1 MESIL
6 INPDKIEEWMREVEQ
21 RPSSAPLIIRYI
33 ASRLEE
39 LTRRN
44 EELRAENIALV
55 SEKKVE
61 EYESRIASLEYQLG
75 LLKRQ
80 VSGGAPGMTRPAE
93 PAAPETLSLVVFTPA
108 GLVLRVEM
116 PPDRMASSGVMANFH
131 GVIAPDGI
139 PPGLLVTST
148 QEELLFV
155 FDIGR
160 TAALPVT
167 GIPALNPQSLDWEQA
182 FLQEPRASEELAAV
196 LPISRMS
203 LYEFCIQT
211 SRKGFVKKIREPS
224 LETYIANAYLGTGVI
239 QRSDKMCSLVFGS
252 KQDRFGMVSQQ
263 GYFFSM
269 DVECLPVAIEEVMKL
284 DTGDYIVSTFILGK
298 KPSLMIATQTGKAV
312 LRDAG
317 WLEQAGSF
325 KTKGQAV
332 LSRERRDSGVRIVGA
347 AAVDENDWGLVL
359 KSDGDFMSYKM
370 SDLFA
375 TGSLLPGQAPAQ
387 ILGFTTFR
395 LPGQQSTAGTSGT
408 PGASRGEH

>member
-1 MESIL
+1 L

-61 EYESRIASLEYQLG
+61 EYESRIASLEYQLA

-80 VSGGAPGMTRPAE
+80 VSGSEPGTPQQAE
-93 PAAPETLSLVVFTPA
+93 PAKPETLSLLVFTPA
-108 GLVLRVEM
+108 GLVLRVEL
-116 PPDRMASSGVMANFH
+116 PPDQLVSSAVVASFR

-139 PPGLLVTST
+139 LPTVLVTST

-155 FDIGR
+155 FDTGR
-160 TAALPVT
+160 SAAQPVT
-167 GIPALNPQSLDWEQA
+167 AIPALDPQSLDWEQA
-182 FLQEPRASEELAAV
+182 FLEEPRASEELAAV

-211 SRKGFVKKIREPS
+211 SRKGFVKKIREPA

-239 QRSDKMCSLVFGS
+239 QRSDKMCSLVLGS

-263 GYFFSM
+263 GFFFSM
-269 DVECLPVAIEEVMKL
+269 EIERLPLAIEEVMKL
-284 DTGDYIVSTFILGK
+284 DTGDHVVSTFILGK

-317 WLEQAGSF
+317 WLEQAASF
-325 KTKGQAV
+325 KTKGQPL

-359 KSDGDFMSYKM
+359 KSNGELVAYKM

-387 ILGFTTFR
+387 ILAFATFR
-395 LPGQQSTAGTSGT
+395 LPGTAIVPSPAIVPGT
-408 PGASRGEH
+408 PAAPKG